1 MSNEA
6 ESTEKYDLED
16 LGAEMSSRKAG
27 RGLWLLVTMDVV
39 FGLLDLIL
47 CGFFVYWS
55 FAADGVVLFAWH
67 PSLLSIGFILFMTE
81 AINVYNN
88 AVLMNKGRKSYSYRV
103 LAHWVL
109 HTFAMICITGGFAA
123 IVWNKIRLGKHHFKT
138 PHAIVGLITFI
149 LMFLVAAGGIA
160 TKYSFS
166 LRKRIRPVVLKLTHS
181 GLGLL
186 IYWLGG
192 VTLILGLYTKW
203 FEKHRTQTDLYFSI
217 AAILVIWFSTS
228 LRPMRQIFKRLK
240 QMFTSI

>member
-160 TKYSFS
+160 TNTAP
-166 LRKRIRPVVLKLTHS
+166 I
-181 GLGLL
+181 
-186 IYWLGG
+186 
-192 VTLILGLYTKW
+192 
-203 FEKHRTQTDLYFSI
+203 D
-217 AAILVIWFSTS
+217 
-228 LRPMRQIFKRLK
+228 
-240 QMFTSI
+240 TSIQSFVEATAASLSLSSTQRGHSDLPFRSSNYNHFLSRRCLC